1 MICNHLIKDKKT
13 NTVTSRVDLEHQVI
27 IQVNNLVILKMI
39 IILVANNHMRD
50 PIRAVANSNTL
61 TSGLI
66 NCLFSNLV
74 KSVFSSQIN
83 SLDSNLGTMIK
94 SKRDTNKIGSK
105 TFKIPVKLNLLEVN
119 IDNLNQ
125 FKILNLNLLVNIDN
139 LSQFKKK
146 SLKILGE
153 KRNQNTRNIWKI
165 EGKSRNLLLRRQKI
179 SLKLMMEKKNL
190 NTKNTWRVEV
200 QGRRLQLH
208 K

>member
-1 MICNHLIKDKKT
+1 
-13 NTVTSRVDLEHQVI
+13 
-27 IQVNNLVILKMI
+27 
-39 IILVANNHMRD
+39 
-50 PIRAVANSNTL
+50 
-61 TSGLI
+61 
-66 NCLFSNLV
+66 
-74 KSVFSSQIN
+74 
-83 SLDSNLGTMIK
+83 MIK

-125 FKILNLNLLVNIDN
+125 FKIPNLNLLVNIDK
-139 LSQFKKK
+139 LSQFKRK

-165 EGKSRNLLLRRQKI
+165 EGKSHNLLLRRQKI